1 MKGTCW
7 EGHDEGREGR
17 GWLDLLVLHTDC
29 AKIYNWCR
37 GRAWGPPPT
46 QILILI
52 YTTNIC
58 IRIAIVIEYLIYY
71 PTKYRGTERTAA
83 LFDILYAGESVTW
96 RGIRQYIKYCSSRQ
110 SYRQVRSETRCSPG
124 AGDWWTTSQVC
135 TANCGGAVILM
146 IRLNVR

>member
-83 LFDILYAGESVTW
+83 LFDYTLRW
-96 RGIRQYIKYCSSRQ
+96 RISDVAWDSTIH
-110 SYRQVRSETRCSPG
+110 QV
-124 AGDWWTTSQVC
+124 
-135 TANCGGAVILM
+135 L
-146 IRLNVR
+146 LK